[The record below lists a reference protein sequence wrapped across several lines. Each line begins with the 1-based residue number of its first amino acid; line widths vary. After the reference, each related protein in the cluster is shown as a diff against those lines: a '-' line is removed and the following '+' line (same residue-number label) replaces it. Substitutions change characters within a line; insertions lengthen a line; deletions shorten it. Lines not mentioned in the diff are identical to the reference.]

1 MENGMNPI
9 TSFIKRYPQG
19 VFWGIACIT
28 FWTAVFMGFRDL
40 WALLIYGTFLGGALV
55 TGIVDGF
62 SGLKTYFSRMV
73 RWRVGLKW
81 YAVALL
87 FPPMLHLLAFGL
99 NVALGA
105 PLPTNPRWPGWEPIL
120 TVFLVPG
127 FLIIALAEEPGFRG
141 FALPRFLA
149 SRSALSAALMV
160 GLLHTLWHLPFLIR
174 AFSRGYPLG
183 ILTNLLIIVSASVF
197 FTWLFNNTNGSV
209 LIAMLLHASEDLFS
223 GEGTRVTFGPLFSRF
238 SGADMVRQDILQAV
252 VFVAAAV
259 LIIVLT
265 RFALGRKS
273 EAAMTIAANPL
284 TAAD

>member
-1 MENGMNPI
+1 MNPI
-9 TSFIKRYPQG
+9 TSFIKRYPQ
-19 VFWGIACIT
+19 VTFWGIACIT
-28 FWTAVFMGFRDL
+28 FWTAVFMGFRDH

-62 SGLKTYFSRMV
+62 SGLKTYFSRIV

-87 FPPMLHLLAFGL
+87 LPPVLHLMAFGL
-99 NVALGA
+99 NIALGA
-105 PLPTNPRWPGWEPIL
+105 PLPTHPRWPGWEPIL

-149 SRSALSAALMV
+149 SRSALSAALIV

-174 AFSRGYPLG
+174 ALSEGYFIG
-183 ILTNLLIIVSASVF
+183 ILKNILVITSASVF

-209 LIAMLLHASEDLFS
+209 LIAMLLHASDDLFS
-223 GEGTRVTFGPLFSRF
+223 GEGQAFTFDPLFSGF
-238 SGADMVRQDILQAV
+238 SQADFARQDLLQGI
-252 VFVAAAV
+252 VFVGAAV

-265 RFALGRKS
+265 KFALGRKS
-273 EAAMTIAANPL
+273 EAAMPMAANPL

>member
-1 MENGMNPI
+1 
-9 TSFIKRYPQG
+9 
-19 VFWGIACIT
+19 V
-28 FWTAVFMGFRDL
+28 
-40 WALLIYGTFLGGALV
+40 
-55 TGIVDGF
+55 
-62 SGLKTYFSRMV
+62 
-73 RWRVGLKW
+73 
-81 YAVALL
+81 
-87 FPPMLHLLAFGL
+87 LHLLAFGL
-99 NVALGA
+99 NVASGA
-105 PLPTNPRWPGWEPIL
+105 SLPTNPRWLGWEPIL
-120 TVFLVPG
+120 TVFFVPG

-141 FALPRFLA
+141 FALPRLLA
-149 SRSALSAALMV
+149 GRSALAAALIV

-223 GEGTRVTFGPLFSRF
+223 GEGTRVTFGPLFSAF
-238 SGADMVRQDILQAV
+238 SGADMVRQDIFQAV

-265 RFALGRKS
+265 KSALGRKS
-273 EAAMTIAANPL
+273 EAAMPMAANPL